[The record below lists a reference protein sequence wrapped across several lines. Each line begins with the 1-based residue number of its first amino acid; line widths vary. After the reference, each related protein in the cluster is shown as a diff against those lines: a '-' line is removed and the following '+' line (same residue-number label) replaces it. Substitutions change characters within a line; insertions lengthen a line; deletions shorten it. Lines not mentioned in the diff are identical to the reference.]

1 MEILIT
7 IDNYEEKM
15 GSDELLLTDAEKEE
29 ITKDIDLNYNI
40 ECIEYRNIG
49 VGADWIVLLIIFTW
63 AGFKI
68 IKSGKNINDGIN
80 GWIEIG
86 KKLKKLVK
94 RNKVVSVDSEG
105 ATLLALEMIHQK
117 EKITTI
123 EITHEST
130 INLVDVSGFLPRN
143 KGLAAKPFN
152 YFVKAIT
159 VNYETIYIIGV
170 NSNGVANIIK
180 RYDIRNG
187 IFYMEECED

>member
-15 GSDELLLTDAEKEE
+15 GSDELFLTDAEKEE
-29 ITKDIDLNYNI
+29 ITKDIDLNCDV
-40 ECIEYRNIG
+40 ECVEFRNIG
-49 VGADWIVLLIIFTW
+49 VGADEMVLLIVVVL
-63 AGFKI
+63 AGYRI
-68 IKSGKNINDGIN
+68 IRSGKYINEGIN

-86 KKLKKLVK
+86 KRLKKLVK

-117 EKITTI
+117 GKITSV

-130 INLVDVSGFLPRN
+130 INLVDVSGFLPTN

-159 VNYETIYIIGV
+159 VNDETIYIIGV